1 MRTYA
6 VKGERGHIVL
16 SYPNG
21 VPEHPMPYW
30 CEVWTGVEYVYAIGL
45 ALEGLT
51 ELAEDVVA
59 AARQRYSGA
68 KAQPL

>member
-21 VPEHPMPYW
+21 LPEHPMPYW
-30 CEVWTGVEYVYAIGL
+30 CEAWTGLEYVYAIGL
-45 ALEGLT
+45 AQAGLVD
-51 ELAEDVVA
+51 LAEDVVVA
-59 AARQRYSGA
+59 VRERFSGSQA
-68 KAQPL
+68 